1 MDLEDQYDKVYRYCA
16 RILFD
21 KQLAQDLTQEA
32 FLRTMTQLGS
42 LDGRDALPY
51 LYTVARNL
59 CIDNFRRQTTVP
71 LEEAGEESYDPTAGW
86 EDHVTLAG
94 LLDHLPPEDRELLLL
109 RYANDLPVAVI
120 CRITGLSRFAVHRRL
135 KKLLHQIKETME
147 QEGGLP

>member
-16 RILFD
+16 RMLFD

-32 FLRTMTQLGS
+32 FLRTMTQLGG
-42 LDGRDALPY
+42 LDGRDVLPY

-71 LEEAGEESYDPTAGW
+71 LEEAGEKSYDPTGQW
-86 EDHVTLAG
+86 ENHVTLTA

-109 RYANDLPVAVI
+109 RYANELPMAVI

-135 KKLLHQIKETME
+135 KKLLYEIKETME